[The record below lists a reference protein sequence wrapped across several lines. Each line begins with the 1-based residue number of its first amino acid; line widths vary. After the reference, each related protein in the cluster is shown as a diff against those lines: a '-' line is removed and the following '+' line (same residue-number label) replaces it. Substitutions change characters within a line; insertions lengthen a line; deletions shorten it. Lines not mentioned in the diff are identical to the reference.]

1 MVYTVPLL
9 GTEDSAS
16 IVAIQA
22 GDTIAGDL
30 TKAGCPVMS
39 YTIAREKAEAD
50 GWVGSTANSTQ
61 GAVAASFGLS

>member
-39 YTIAREKAEAD
+39 YTFAREKAGAD
-50 GWVGSTANSTQ
+50 GWVGSMANSAQ
-61 GAVAASFGLS
+61 GAAAASFGLS